1 MFGLSAGTQTLPIG
15 PCTLYLKDPIVL
27 LAAVSN
33 RAGFAETPSFA
44 LPIDLTLRGSSLYAQ
59 AFVADP
65 QGPVLGLAFSAGR
78 KLVLGD

>member
-1 MFGLSAGTQTLPIG
+1 MDACASCIHTA
-15 PCTLYLKDPIVL
+15 
-27 LAAVSN
+27 
-33 RAGFAETPSFA
+33 
-44 LPIDLTLRGSSLYAQ
+44 GSSLYAQ